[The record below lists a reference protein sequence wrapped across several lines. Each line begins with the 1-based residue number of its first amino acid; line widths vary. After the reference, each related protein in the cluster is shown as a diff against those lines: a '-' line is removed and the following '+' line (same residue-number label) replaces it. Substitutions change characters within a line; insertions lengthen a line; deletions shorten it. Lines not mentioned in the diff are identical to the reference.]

1 MISVSGL
8 QRLIAGSLRARRE
21 IPARDGVF
29 HLVAAFACMF
39 FGMMAAASLRPV
51 FADADAAMSK
61 AVITGVSSGAMIA
74 AGLALLALAPRLG
87 VERQRAADWRLTLV
101 FSLLGV
107 LVFVPAVLG
116 CSMLSARLF
125 LLLSGAAPEPISH
138 STLAELVE
146 EPDRASVVIWS
157 VVLVTLVPLGEELIF
172 RVFVQSAVLSVAKS
186 EFVSILL
193 TSVLFAMMHFPVL
206 ESASEGAAKFVLLL
220 PLFVLGLGGGWLY
233 ERTRS
238 VVAPAGFHGAFN
250 LVNIVIA
257 FGMFGG

>member
-1 MISVSGL
+1 MMKNYLRLASEVALLVGLGL
-8 QRLIAGSLRARRE
+8 QSDWSRVSPGQLWAVVRALDLPR
-21 IPARDGVF
+21 VV
-29 HLVAAFACMF
+29 LVGHSM
-39 FGMMAAASLRPV
+39 GG
-51 FADADAAMSK
+51 
-61 AVITGVSSGAMIA
+61 AVVQRCVDRCLT